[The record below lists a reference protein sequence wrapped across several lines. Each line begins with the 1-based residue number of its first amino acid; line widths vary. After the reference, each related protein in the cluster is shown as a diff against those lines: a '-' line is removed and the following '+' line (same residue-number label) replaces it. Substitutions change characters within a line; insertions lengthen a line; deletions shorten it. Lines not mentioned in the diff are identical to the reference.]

1 MREDRAH
8 SLLRRVLANPLWLLP
23 AALLGIVLASFFFA
37 LFLAIFAVAAVVL
50 GLRFYWWRRGRKQSG
65 QTLEGDYIVIEK
77 RKLLVHR
84 GEGRSP

>member
-1 MREDRAH
+1 MREDLTH

-23 AALLGIVLASFFFA
+23 AALLGIVLAGFFFA

-50 GLRFYWWRRGRKQSG
+50 GLRFYWWRRARKQSG